1 MIYNIFMTG
10 NKNNQKNTLKTPPG
24 TQPIVNRVP
33 PKNPSFGLIKKPI
46 FKGPSFNSS
55 NAFRNQNRGSGGK

>member
-1 MIYNIFMTG
+1 MTG
-10 NKNNQKNTLKTPPG
+10 NKNNVKNTLTTHSTKP
-24 TQPIVNRVP
+24 VVP
-33 PKNPSFGLIKKPI
+33 QIGRQQFAQFKKPL

>member
-1 MIYNIFMTG
+1 MTG
-10 NKNNQKNTLKTPPG
+10 NKNNQKNTLTSNQSTKPL
-24 TQPIVNRVP
+24 VNRVP
-33 PKNPSFGLIKKPI
+33 PKNPMFENFKKPV

>member
-1 MIYNIFMTG
+1 MTG
-10 NKNNQKNTLKTPPG
+10 NKNNTKNTLTTHSTKPF
-24 TQPIVNRVP
+24 VP
-33 PKNPSFGLIKKPI
+33 PVQDNKSQFAQFKKPI